1 MLEEKRTD
9 IGLSRMEYK
18 LENDRIKETKISS
31 LSFWSLEEAIESMKR
46 KNMPHTTPHGF
57 DFPDGKSRR
66 MYGN

>member
-9 IGLSRMEYK
+9 IGLSRMENK

-57 DFPDGKSRR
+57 DFPNGKSRR
-66 MYGN
+66 MYDN

>member
-1 MLEEKRTD
+1 MG

-66 MYGN
+66 MIL

>member
-18 LENDRIKETKISS
+18 LENDRVKETKISS

-66 MYGN
+66 MYDN

>member
-9 IGLSRMEYK
+9 IGLSRMENK

-66 MYGN
+66 MYDN

>member
-1 MLEEKRTD
+1 MLEEKRMG

-66 MYGN
+66 MYDN

>member
-57 DFPDGKSRR
+57 DFPNGKSRR
-66 MYGN
+66 MYDN

>member
-66 MYGN
+66 MYDN